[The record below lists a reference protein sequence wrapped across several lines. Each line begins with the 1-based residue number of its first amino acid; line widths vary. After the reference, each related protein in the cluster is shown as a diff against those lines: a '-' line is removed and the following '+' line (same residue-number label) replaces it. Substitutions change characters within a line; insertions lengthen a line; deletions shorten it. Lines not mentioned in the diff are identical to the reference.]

1 MFLWKNTGENTCS
14 VNFPNKSSF
23 FFSLIGYIINRGGVI
38 MFGNKYRRTLRQ
50 LSHANDM
57 SDVMKVAAAGFIAYQ
72 AAKYVIR
79 EVMD

>member
-1 MFLWKNTGENTCS
+1 MLLRKNISKNTCS

-23 FFSLIGYIINRGGVI
+23 FFFLIGYIINRGGVI

-50 LSHANDM
+50 ISHANDM
-57 SDVMKVAAAGFIAYQ
+57 TDVMKVAAAGFIAYQ